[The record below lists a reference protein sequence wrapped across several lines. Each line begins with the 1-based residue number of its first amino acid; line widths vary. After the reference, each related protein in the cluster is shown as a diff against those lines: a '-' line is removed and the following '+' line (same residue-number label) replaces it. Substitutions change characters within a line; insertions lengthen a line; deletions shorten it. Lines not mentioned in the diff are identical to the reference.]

1 MKHDSTNLT
10 VCGVNRASKLI
21 RKRYALKSP
30 GFLKSN
36 LRKLYLVH
44 KANAKKLAKVAK
56 DKKVE
61 KKKWNWSIKPLWIKF
76 FFN

>member
-44 KANAKKLAKVAK
+44 KANAK
-56 DKKVE
+56 
-61 KKKWNWSIKPLWIKF
+61 N
-76 FFN
+76 